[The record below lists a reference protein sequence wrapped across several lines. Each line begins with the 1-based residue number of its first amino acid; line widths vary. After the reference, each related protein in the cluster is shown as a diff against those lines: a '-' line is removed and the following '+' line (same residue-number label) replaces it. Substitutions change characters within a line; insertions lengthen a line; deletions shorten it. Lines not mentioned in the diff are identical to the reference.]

1 MEAKTMENKKPK
13 EKETGVCELKCKK
26 CGSVRFEWKE
36 TDLFCEK
43 CGEVL
48 DL

>member
-1 MEAKTMENKKPK
+1 METKKTEELEVK
-13 EKETGVCELKCKK
+13 ELPPVFELKCKK

-36 TDLFCEK
+36 TDLFCES
-43 CGEVL
+43 CGDLL